1 MAIGTIDIIYTVRLS
16 NGSVV
21 EMTSSQLARYRF
33 TRKYI
38 FPVLR
43 VLFFPVRIFYRI
55 IKRMKHG

>member
-1 MAIGTIDIIYTVRLS
+1 MAIGTIDIVYTVRLG

-21 EMTSSQLARYRF
+21 TMTSNQLARYRF

-55 IKRMKHG
+55 IRRNK